1 VQAYKDAVKENTKL
15 LYTESPT
22 NPTMNVVDIEALVSF
37 AKTVPNL
44 VTAVDCT
51 FASPYLI
58 QPIKLGMDISIH
70 SWSAAA

>member
-1 VQAYKDAVKENTKL
+1 
-15 LYTESPT
+15 
-22 NPTMNVVDIEALVSF
+22 MNVVDIEALVSF

-44 VTAVDCT
+44 VTAVNCT
-51 FASPYLI
+51 FAPPYLI